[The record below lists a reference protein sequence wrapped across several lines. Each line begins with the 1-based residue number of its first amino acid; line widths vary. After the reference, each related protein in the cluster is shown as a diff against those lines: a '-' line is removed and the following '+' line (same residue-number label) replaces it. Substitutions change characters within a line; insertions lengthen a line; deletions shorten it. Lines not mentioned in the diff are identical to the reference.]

1 MGARELEFDQT
12 AVLRV
17 GTFSRVGYIRT
28 RKTDPERQLL
38 RNGDSVAASG
48 KAAMSAAAYESPL
61 LDLYRKNPSAVR
73 ERVEREARKARAQF
87 IGGLIRWVFE

>member
-28 RKTDPERQLL
+28 RKTDPERQLP
-38 RNGDSVAASG
+38 RNGNSIAASG
-48 KAAMSAAAYESPL
+48 KAAGPAAAYESPL
-61 LDLYRKNPSAVR
+61 LDLYRKNPSAVL
-73 ERVEREARKARAQF
+73 ERVEREARKARSEE
-87 IGGLIRWVFE
+87 IRGWLRWIFA